1 MQCGYNMRC
10 VVRNRV
16 ANRLIANYCH
26 FAVNEYSTF
35 FETLFFFRLESHHV
49 EINTQCPCNQRISK
63 QRNLSFP
70 LSHNLLDFKIG
81 PTDFVPYL
89 N

>member
-49 EINTQCPCNQRISK
+49 ANKYAMPM
-63 QRNLSFP
+63 
-70 LSHNLLDFKIG
+70 
-81 PTDFVPYL
+81 
-89 N
+89 